1 MKQTREKS
9 TSTSAQAHRDQD
21 RNHDQRK
28 EQEREQEQHKHKH
41 MPVPR
46 PIGKERK
53 KQTNLWKDEER
64 MKKETFLLSST
75 EIPELYLY

>member
-9 TSTSAQAHRDQD
+9 TSTSAQAHRDRD

-28 EQEREQEQHKHKH
+28 EQEREQEQNKH